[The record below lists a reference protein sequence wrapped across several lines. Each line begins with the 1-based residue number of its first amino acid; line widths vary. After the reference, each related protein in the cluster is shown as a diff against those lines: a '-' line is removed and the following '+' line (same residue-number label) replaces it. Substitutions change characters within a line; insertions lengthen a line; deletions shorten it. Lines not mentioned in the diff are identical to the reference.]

1 MLTLGTRLLERIP
14 LIKTVYSGIHD
25 LMLFVSRAPDDDRRH
40 VVLVT
45 LPGDIRPIGFITD
58 TAPAQAVPELSRE
71 DEPVLAVYLP
81 MSWHEPS
88 PHGQACPRKPH
99 DLKVPGVL
107 LRFARRILDASQ
119 EAGMQP
125 SDHIR
130 LIGRQ
135 WVLAIAVLGMN
146 AIAGVVAAQSP
157 RQEAPPSEPANVTS
171 SWVERIPLPI
181 QPAGLPP
188 EDAPGLCED
197 KPGGLTWIDRA
208 QAGLYRTICL
218 SAARFD
224 GFFGNA
230 RFDDEY
236 QATHGRLAVGALW
249 DERDHWDPRVRFR
262 VHVRLPQLSE
272 RVNAFVGRLD
282 PDEYVTELRD
292 DFYTLPRQFAREDDD
307 AVLFG
312 LGYRQPGRI
321 GGHFD
326 AGIGAKLGSPV
337 DPYVKGTYRLGVPFR
352 DRNLIRLHETIFWQV
367 GEGFGAT
374 TRFDLERL
382 LSEDFL
388 VRWTG
393 SGRFTERTEGVRWF
407 SSLTLYQNLGGGRA
421 FAYEAGISGET
432 DREVAVADYGLRAIY
447 RHRIHLEWLFLELR
461 SGITWPRE
469 TLTER
474 REPNW
479 SAGIALEMLFGE
491 RTTR

>member
-1 MLTLGTRLLERIP
+1 
-14 LIKTVYSGIHD
+14 
-25 LMLFVSRAPDDDRRH
+25 
-40 VVLVT
+40 
-45 LPGDIRPIGFITD
+45 
-58 TAPAQAVPELSRE
+58 
-71 DEPVLAVYLP
+71 
-81 MSWHEPS
+81 
-88 PHGQACPRKPH
+88 
-99 DLKVPGVL
+99 
-107 LRFARRILDASQ
+107 
-119 EAGMQP
+119 MQS

-130 LIGRQ
+130 LIERP
-135 WVLAIAVLGMN
+135 WVLAVAAVGMN

-157 RQEAPPSEPANVTS
+157 RQETPSSEPADFTP

-181 QPAGLPP
+181 QPRGLPP

-197 KPGGLTWIDRA
+197 KPGELAWIDRV

-224 GFFGNA
+224 GLFGNA

-249 DERDHWDPRVRFR
+249 DERDHWDPSLRFR

-272 RVNAFVGRLD
+272 RFNAFVGRLD

-292 DFYTLPRQFAREDDD
+292 DFDTLPRQFAREDDD

-326 AGIGAKLGSPV
+326 AGIGAKLRWPLE
-337 DPYVKGTYRLGVPFR
+337 PYLKGTYRLGVPFG
-352 DRNLIRLHETIFWQV
+352 DRNLLRLDETIFWRAD
-367 GEGFGAT
+367 EGFGAT

-382 LSEDFL
+382 LTEDFL

-393 SGRFTERTEGVRWF
+393 SGSFTEETEGVRWF

-432 DREVAVADYGLRAIY
+432 EREVAVADYGLRAIY
-447 RHRIHLEWLFLELR
+447 RHRIHLDWLFLELR
-461 SGITWPRE
+461 SGLTWPRE
-469 TLTER
+469 TLIER